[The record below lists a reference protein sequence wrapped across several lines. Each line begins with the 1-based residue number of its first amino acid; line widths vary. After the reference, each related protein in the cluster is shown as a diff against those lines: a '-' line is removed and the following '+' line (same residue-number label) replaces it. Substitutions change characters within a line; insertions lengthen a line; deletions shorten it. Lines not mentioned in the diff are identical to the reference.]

1 MFPLIWNSDGLTNL
15 YFLGTLTH
23 GVPSVSKLILVA
35 QAGKDLAHSISLTLA
50 LLATAESSS
59 EHPLATAITKYAKV
73 MIYNITVVLDYKWGF
88 DVLSYTS
95 GVIWF

>member
-1 MFPLIWNSDGLTNL
+1 M
-15 YFLGTLTH
+15 
-23 GVPSVSKLILVA
+23 SKLILVA

-73 MIYNITVVLDYKWGF
+73 NIIIDQAEGISRLFVVLRATL
-88 DVLSYTS
+88 LSLR
-95 GVIWF
+95 F

>member
-73 MIYNITVVLDYKWGF
+73 DITLVVLRDGNQNPQF
-88 DVLSYTS
+88 GIRNPRFIS
-95 GVIWF
+95 